1 MEAQL
6 DNLFN
11 LRSVDLNL
19 LVFYDALMT
28 ELHVTRA
35 ANRIAVSQSAMSNA
49 LARLRHVFQ
58 DDLFVRTAK
67 GMEPTP
73 RAIELGPLVR
83 AILQQTTRLMESDLY
98 FDAATSERQ
107 FICRMSDLVGSLV
120 LPSVMARIRTAA
132 PSLALEILHLPPE
145 STVTALE
152 ADQLDL
158 AVSMHL
164 RHKNTIRSEPLFSD
178 RMVCLMRKGHPL
190 STGNNTMT
198 EFLAYSHVRVAMSPT
213 DIRFVDSVLEEQG
226 LQRKVALTVPH
237 WLLVPGILVSSD
249 LLTVMSE
256 RAAQRFVDFGTVMRP
271 LPFPTDQFD
280 WTMYWHQRYDHSR
293 AHLWLLEQ
301 VRAASKEV
309 KKVVLT
315 QH

>member
-1 MEAQL
+1 L
-6 DNLFN
+6 DNPFN
-11 LRSVDLNL
+11 LRSLDLNL
-19 LVFYDALMT
+19 LVFFDALMT

-35 ANRIAVSQSAMSNA
+35 ANRIAISQSAMSNA

-58 DDLFVRTAK
+58 DELFVRTAK

-83 AILQQTTRLMESDLY
+83 AILQQTTRLMDSDLY

-120 LPSVMARIRTAA
+120 LPPVMARIRTAA
-132 PSLALEILHLPPE
+132 PSLSLEVLHLPPE
-145 STVTALE
+145 RTVAALE
-152 ADQLDL
+152 ADQLDF

-164 RHKNTIRSEPLFSD
+164 GHKKTICSESLFSD
-178 RMVCLMRKGHPL
+178 RMVCLMREGHPL
-190 STGNNTMT
+190 STGNITMT
-198 EFLAYSHVRVAMSPT
+198 DFLAFSHVRVAISPT

-226 LQRKVALTVPH
+226 LQRKVALTVTH
-237 WLLVPGILVSSD
+237 WLLVPSVLVSTD

-256 RAAQRFVDFGTVMRP
+256 RAAQRFVNSGTVMRP
-271 LPFPTDQFD
+271 LPFPTDQFE
-280 WTMYWHQRYDHSR
+280 WTMYWHQRYEHSL

-309 KKVVLT
+309 KKMVLM
-315 QH
+315 Q